1 MTSCSDSDASR
12 AARIALRRELADYKP
27 LSVDRKRL
35 PETLIRE
42 ICEYYADQ
50 IERGVKTGPALRST
64 SRKYGLDAGEVTFI
78 LYRVADVAE
87 RAEARTRMDFER
99 VLDFGR
105 RVVARQRRHAWN
117 EAA

>member
-1 MTSCSDSDASR
+1 MTSCNDCAPRPASR
-12 AARIALRRELADYKP
+12 IVPQRETVDFKP

-42 ICEYYADQ
+42 VVDYYGDQ
-50 IERGVKTGPALRST
+50 IARNVKTASALRNT
-64 SRKYGLDAGEVTFI
+64 SRKYGLDAGEVVFI
-78 LYRVADVAE
+78 LYRVVDVAE

-99 VLDFGR
+99 VLSFGR
-105 RVVARQRRHAWN
+105 RVVARQRRQAWN